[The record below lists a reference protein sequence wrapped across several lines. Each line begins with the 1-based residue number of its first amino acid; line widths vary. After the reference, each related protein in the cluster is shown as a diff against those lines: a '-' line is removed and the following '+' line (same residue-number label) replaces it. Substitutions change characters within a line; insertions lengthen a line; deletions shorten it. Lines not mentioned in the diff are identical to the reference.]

1 MIDVSSSFLLF
12 NLIVRL
18 YQTCYAIQQT
28 TCLLTIVPQLM
39 RTLIIHHDKFL
50 RTLFA
55 PPKPKTKPE
64 DDVSPSRDLFI
75 FFGHRFR
82 DSTTVSR
89 MYRLRFLRNSTSHSS
104 YREEFERMISIFL
117 SIALRRN
124 PAGKWVVKTFRFR
137 ITTDSIKENQD
148 TSC

>member
-1 MIDVSSSFLLF
+1 
-12 NLIVRL
+12 
-18 YQTCYAIQQT
+18 
-28 TCLLTIVPQLM
+28 M

-89 MYRLRFLRNSTSHSS
+89 MYRVRFLRNSTSHSS